1 MIRRRKIAGRYLKA
15 SVFCFGLH
23 AASVLLE
30 PFAFQL
36 GRDGITKAGY
46 LAGTIFWL
54 GWLGGI
60 LFFWLAW
67 HMMHQSTV
75 YQEQKKKM
83 LPGILAFFRTKGV
96 KRIDSI
102 WIVALLISILG
113 NLWVKVPNTL
123 TLIAMSI
130 TLFMFYLHMIVND
143 RVYRYMISNERKE
156 RKREEGED

>member
-1 MIRRRKIAGRYLKA
+1 MRRRRRIAGHYLKA
-15 SVFCFGLH
+15 SIFCFGLH

-30 PFAFQL
+30 LFAFQP
-36 GRDGITKAGY
+36 DGESMTKAGY
-46 LAGTIFWL
+46 LAGILFWL
-54 GWLGGI
+54 GCLGGI

-83 LPGILAFFRTKGV
+83 LPGILAFFRTKGAR
-96 KRIDSI
+96 RIDSI
-102 WIVALLISILG
+102 WIAALVVSILG
-113 NLWVKVPNTL
+113 TLWVKVPNTL

-130 TLFMFYLHMIVND
+130 TLFMFYLHMIVNGG
-143 RVYRYMISNERKE
+143 VYRYMISNERKE